1 MLRSLATALAL
12 IACVGAVGTA
22 QAVDVTVDPATLNLG
37 FMNVSNL
44 PPPDG
49 DGAYQFGSAWGFGDL
64 AASYSGSNLTLS
76 PNSIGDPNEYWY
88 QCVGGAVPPNC
99 GGPGAPGNKIME
111 ANSYAQVDDGS
122 LAGVPVT
129 FSGMV
134 LSNTFTSAHAAFAFV
149 KDFAPDFS
157 SFNHTTIP
165 LPASGPF
172 SISLNTIN
180 DPARHVQW
188 GFQVVGVN
196 VWVTDTAPFGSA
208 TIGPTAPTPTQSSSW
223 GRVKTMYR

>member
-1 MLRSLATALAL
+1 MLRSLATALAVL
-12 IACVGAVGTA
+12 ACVGFVGTA
-22 QAVDVTVDPATLNLG
+22 QAVDVTVDPAAINFG

-49 DGAYQFGSAWGFGDL
+49 DGAYQFGSSWGFGDL
-64 AASYSGSNLTLS
+64 VAYYTGNDLTLA
-76 PNSIGDPNEYWY
+76 PNTIGDPNEYWY

-122 LAGVPVT
+122 LAGT
-129 FSGMV
+129 TLNFSGMV
-134 LSNTFTSAHAAFAFV
+134 TSNTLTSAHVAFAFI

-157 SFNHTTIP
+157 SSNATIIP

-172 SISLNTIN
+172 SISLATIN

-188 GFQVVGVN
+188 GFQMVGVN
-196 VWVTDTAPFGSA
+196 VWVTDVQPYGSVTIAPTQA
-208 TIGPTAPTPTQSSSW
+208 TPTQVSSW